1 MKEIKLISLELN
13 NFKSFKQIKINF
25 NGNSTN
31 IYGAN
36 GTGKTTIYDSIMWL
50 LFSKD
55 SQGNGDKSIEIK
67 PIGEGGKVKD
77 F

>member
-13 NFKSFKQIKINF
+13 NFKCFNQIKIDF
-25 NGNSTN
+25 NGENAD

-36 GTGKTTIYDSIMWL
+36 GAGKTTIYDSLMWL

-67 PIGEGGKVKD
+67 PLGEGGTV
-77 F
+77 FM